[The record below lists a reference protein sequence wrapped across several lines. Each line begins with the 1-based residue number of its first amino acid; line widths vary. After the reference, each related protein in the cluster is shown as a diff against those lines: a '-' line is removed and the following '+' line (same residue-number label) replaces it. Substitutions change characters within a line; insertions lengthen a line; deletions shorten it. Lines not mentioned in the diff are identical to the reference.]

1 MKHYLSNALICLK
14 EAMKY
19 TINEVREAYG
29 KTLYNPGE
37 LESIYSEVVEVL
49 LNTKIYKSPD
59 ADFLS
64 IDINNNID
72 GITDILGNIHL
83 HPSISMSG
91 IKFHI
96 YQFIK
101 EEVFFLSLSKIYIYN
116 LFYHFNI

>member
-64 IDINNNID
+64 IDINNAIH

-91 IKFHI
+91 IKLDI

-101 EEVFFLSLSKIYIYN
+101 EEFFFLSK
-116 LFYHFNI
+116 